1 MPPSAWKGYSRNF
14 VLTEF
19 SEVPH
24 SPGPMRQGFLCKVS
38 EVCSPMLTYEALRQ
52 LTLSR
57 WKP

>member
-1 MPPSAWKGYSRNF
+1 MNF
-14 VLTEF
+14 AMTEF

-57 WKP
+57 CKL

>member
-1 MPPSAWKGYSRNF
+1 MPNF

-19 SEVPH
+19 QEFSHGPD
-24 SPGPMRQGFLCKVS
+24 PMRQGFLCKVS

-52 LTLSR
+52 LTLSW